1 MKRLFLI
8 FLVCTTFNSILNA
21 APYEHYTKCPYWE
34 YGQIVYYNGVQQNVN
49 GSTPPLEFCW
59 DATRVEGLGLVS
71 IDGVLYE
78 SPYENLIT
86 NETLFFWFGNKVY
99 YTYGEDYVGLVVKIV
114 VMGYE
119 QKAPIVWLN
128 SVSGTLVS
136 QKDFTSPSGN
146 VFNGREYTFFIRNMP
161 LSQYTGDFSELKM
174 DGELRVYSGSNTSI
188 LKDSVYIN

>member
-1 MKRLFLI
+1 
-8 FLVCTTFNSILNA
+8 
-21 APYEHYTKCPYWE
+21 
-34 YGQIVYYNGVQQNVN
+34 
-49 GSTPPLEFCW
+49 
-59 DATRVEGLGLVS
+59 
-71 IDGVLYE
+71 
-78 SPYENLIT
+78 
-86 NETLFFWFGNKVY
+86 
-99 YTYGEDYVGLVVKIV
+99 
-114 VMGYE
+114 MGYE

-161 LSQYTGDFSELKM
+161 LSQYTGDIFELKM